1 MPHSPSVAAHSLKPR
16 RYHRNSYRNGKS
28 NRQTGHV
35 DCGDKEEV
43 CKVENRPASKRVNE
57 IRSIRRA
64 DVVQK
69 TRSIIRSIAHRK
81 RQCDS
86 DRENAEGVVSKT
98 IRNGSSSRIYKCS

>member
-1 MPHSPSVAAHSLKPR
+1 MARPA
-16 RYHRNSYRNGKS
+16 
-28 NRQTGHV
+28 HV

-69 TRSIIRSIAHRK
+69 TRSITRSIAHRK
-81 RQCDS
+81 RQCDR
-86 DRENAEGVVSKT
+86 DQENAEGVVPIKQFETVVLHAFIGVRPGTPTDRAVEYHWKRSAE
-98 IRNGSSSRIYKCS
+98 S

>member
-1 MPHSPSVAAHSLKPR
+1 MARPA
-16 RYHRNSYRNGKS
+16 
-28 NRQTGHV
+28 HV

-81 RQCDS
+81 RQCDR
-86 DRENAEGVVSKT
+86 DQENAEGVVPVKQFET
-98 IRNGSSSRIYKCS
+98 VVLHAFIGVRPGTPTDRAGEYH